1 MTTEAMKAAARFLSA
16 RKGCHELAITAED
29 AITRMPSTSANDTVV
44 LAALIQ
50 RFASASHADYSLVI
64 ECLEEAQSAL
74 DEVRSYTEA
83 ELADFCRERMGEDRA
98 DELRAA

>member
-1 MTTEAMKAAARFLSA
+1 MTTPSMKAAARFLSA

-50 RFASASHADYSLVI
+50 RFASASHADYSAVI
-64 ECLEEAQSAL
+64 EALEEADAAL
-74 DEVRSYTEA
+74 QEVRAHTEEELSSYVG
-83 ELADFCRERMGEDRA
+83 ELMA
-98 DELRAA
+98 DERRAA